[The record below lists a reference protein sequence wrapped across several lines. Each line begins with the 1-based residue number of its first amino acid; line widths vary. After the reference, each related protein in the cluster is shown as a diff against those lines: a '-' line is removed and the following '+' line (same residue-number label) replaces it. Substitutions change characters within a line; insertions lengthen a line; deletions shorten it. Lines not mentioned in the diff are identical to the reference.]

1 MNPKIVD
8 WESPGRID
16 KLKEM
21 WAIGYSA
28 LQIADALGIP
38 GKKNAVIGKAN
49 RLNLGAHPNGHAY
62 YRATERARRLKERT
76 ESKAKRHREMD
87 GSLSRSKSSGP
98 VRKRKPPKPDVVIE
112 KVVERRAS
120 IDGPSMKPDYRF
132 QRSKAWEAL
141 EGSNP
146 VPLEKLGRG
155 ECKWPLNGPNDT
167 HLFCALPA
175 SDRYCSTH
183 TYLSH
188 PKT

>member
-1 MNPKIVD
+1 MPWKTEDVDRLLSMKKHGATALEISRALNMTRNAVCGKIDRLQAAGVIKRPKVKT
-8 WESPGRID
+8 SKPGRPAKPLEARKAPA
-16 KLKEM
+16 KL
-21 WAIGYSA
+21 
-28 LQIADALGIP
+28 L
-38 GKKNAVIGKAN
+38 
-49 RLNLGAHPNGHAY
+49 
-62 YRATERARRLKERT
+62 
-76 ESKAKRHREMD
+76 
-87 GSLSRSKSSGP
+87 
-98 VRKRKPPKPDVVIE
+98 KPDIVIE
-112 KVVERRAS
+112 KIQERRAS
-120 IDGPSMKPDYRF
+120 IDGPSMRPDYRF

-167 HLFCALPA
+167 HLFCGLPA